1 MDVEVYR
8 KDRTHKRVTRKISLY
23 LLIHHFSN
31 WKHTP
36 SILLL
41 YYFHH
46 YSELFIAIPHHN
58 TTLVLP
64 CFSFSHYPFRD
75 PKWPLPPLSSP
86 LTPCFQLNTTLSL
99 HLQPFPNPSLASA
112 SPSIQGSPLPS
123 PPSIAEDPNSLSGPL
138 LEGCGWFFCQLLAS
152 VCGWLGPFIGC
163 WLPVVGFAD
172 VIKWRCPKQTIPPDD
187 TGFQKKLLY
196 LESIGIDSFSL
207 IENHP
212 TVITTSLADIKSTV
226 EYITSL
232 DFTAIEFRRMVGMC
246 PDILTTQVSDLIPV
260 FTFLHREVHVPGSHI
275 KRVINRRPRLLVCSV
290 SKRLRPTLYFL
301 QSIGIE
307 EVNKH
312 TDLLSCS
319 VEEKFMPRIDYF
331 ENIGFSRRDA
341 TSMFRRFPQL
351 FCYSIKN
358 NLEPKYSYFVVEMG
372 RDLKELKEFPQYFSF
387 SLENRI
393 EPRHKQCVE
402 MGVCFPLPAL
412 LKTSEVKFQSRLDVC
427 VNSSTPLKT
436 SPLWSAGCD
445 VYDV

>member
-1 MDVEVYR
+1 M
-8 KDRTHKRVTRKISLY
+8 
-23 LLIHHFSN
+23 
-31 WKHTP
+31 
-36 SILLL
+36 
-41 YYFHH
+41 
-46 YSELFIAIPHHN
+46 
-58 TTLVLP
+58 
-64 CFSFSHYPFRD
+64 
-75 PKWPLPPLSSP
+75 
-86 LTPCFQLNTTLSL
+86 
-99 HLQPFPNPSLASA
+99 
-112 SPSIQGSPLPS
+112 
-123 PPSIAEDPNSLSGPL
+123 
-138 LEGCGWFFCQLLAS
+138 
-152 VCGWLGPFIGC
+152 
-163 WLPVVGFAD
+163 
-172 VIKWRCPKQTIPPDD
+172 
-187 TGFQKKLLY
+187 
-196 LESIGIDSFSL
+196 
-207 IENHP
+207 
-212 TVITTSLADIKSTV
+212 ITTSLADIRSTV

-260 FTFLHREVHVPGSHI
+260 FTFLHREVHVPGSDI
-275 KRVINRRPRLLVCSV
+275 KRVINRRPRLLVSSV